1 MTDRL
6 GKYELRRILGK
17 GAMGTV
23 YEGFDP
29 IIDRR
34 VAIKTVRLPSTDD
47 LEAQDELAR
56 FKREAQAAGRL
67 THPNIVGVFDYG
79 ETAEIAYIVMEFV
92 DGTSLK
98 NVLDKHE
105 RFETAEIVRIME
117 SLMAGLQ
124 YSHDRGVV
132 HRDIKPAN
140 IMLTE
145 AREVK
150 IADFGIARIES
161 SSMTQAGTML
171 GTPSYMSPEQFMGQ
185 TVDAR
190 TDLYS
195 SGVMLYQ
202 LLTGEKPF
210 DGGLTAIMHKV
221 LHTEPPAPSALSV
234 TVPPAMDGVVKR
246 AMAKRPEDRFAN
258 AKEFGLALREA
269 FNAPPPAAENF
280 GLGADDFGDGESTF
294 VAPSRKAPPMPM
306 PMPMPVATTA
316 PVQTAAAPAPKK
328 SGPNFALLGG
338 GAAVLIA
345 VLGGGAWFMLGG
357 HHSAVTAAPAVAPTQ
372 AAAITPLPTPAKPAP
387 PPLTGAQLQAAFSA
401 TLGALPCTLL
411 SADNSGPAPAVSGL
425 AGAGAP
431 QAALTAALQSLP
443 NAAAINN
450 SADTIDGPYCAAL
463 DSVRPYDPLFA
474 EAGSTLGLAMAGGST
489 TLHDGDLITIN
500 QTMPGFSGYL
510 QTDYFSNDGTVLHLY
525 PTPTDAA
532 QQYAAGATKTL
543 GDPTH
548 GGATW
553 QVSAPYGTDL
563 IIAIA
568 SSQPLFTAL
577 RPQDEDASDYL
588 PALRTALQNAASNG
602 AKISVSALPLITLPK
617 VASTNLDDS
626 LPPAPVTPRKHRRHP
641 EHLNP
646 DQP

>member
-34 VAIKTVRLPSTDD
+34 VAIKTVRLPSPED

-98 NVLDKHE
+98 NVLDKGE
-105 RFETAEIVRIME
+105 RFETVEIVRIME

-221 LHTEPPAPSALSV
+221 LNTEPPAPSALSV

-246 AMAKRPEDRFAN
+246 AMAKRPEDRFAS
-258 AKEFGLALREA
+258 AKEFGVALREA
-269 FNAPPPAAENF
+269 FNAPPPATENF
-280 GLGADDFGDGESTF
+280 GLGAEDFGDGESTF
-294 VAPSRKAPPMPM
+294 VAPSRKAPPMPL
-306 PMPMPVATTA
+306 P
-316 PVQTAAAPAPKK
+316 AAAPAPVQAVAAPAPRK

-338 GAAVLIA
+338 AAVVLIA

-357 HHSAVTAAPAVAPTQ
+357 HRSVAPTQ
-372 AAAITPLPTPAKPAP
+372 AAAIIPAPAPAKPSP

-401 TLGALPCTLL
+401 TLGAVPCTLL
-411 SADNSGPAPAVSGL
+411 NADNSGPAPAVSGL

-443 NAAAINN
+443 NASAINN

-474 EAGSTLGLAMAGGST
+474 VAGGTLNLAMAGGST

-568 SSQPLFTAL
+568 SSQPLFAAL
-577 RPQDEDASDYL
+577 RPQDENASDYL
-588 PALRTALQNAASNG
+588 PALRSALQNVASNG
-602 AKISVSALPLITLPK
+602 AKISVSALALVTLPK
-617 VASTNLDDS
+617 GGST
-626 LPPAPVTPRKHRRHP
+626 P
-641 EHLNP
+641 
-646 DQP
+646 

>member
-1 MTDRL
+1 
-6 GKYELRRILGK
+6 
-17 GAMGTV
+17 
-23 YEGFDP
+23 
-29 IIDRR
+29 
-34 VAIKTVRLPSTDD
+34 
-47 LEAQDELAR
+47 
-56 FKREAQAAGRL
+56 
-67 THPNIVGVFDYG
+67 
-79 ETAEIAYIVMEFV
+79 
-92 DGTSLK
+92 
-98 NVLDKHE
+98 
-105 RFETAEIVRIME
+105 
-117 SLMAGLQ
+117 
-124 YSHDRGVV
+124 
-132 HRDIKPAN
+132 
-140 IMLTE
+140 
-145 AREVK
+145 
-150 IADFGIARIES
+150 
-161 SSMTQAGTML
+161 
-171 GTPSYMSPEQFMGQ
+171 
-185 TVDAR
+185 VDAR

-221 LHTEPPAPSALSV
+221 LNTEPPAPSALSV

-246 AMAKRPEDRFAN
+246 AMAKRPEDRFAT

-269 FNAPPPAAENF
+269 FNAPPPATENF
-280 GLGADDFGDGESTF
+280 GLGAEDFTDGESTF
-294 VAPSRKAPPMPM
+294 VAPSRKAPPMPL
-306 PMPMPVATTA
+306 PV
-316 PVQTAAAPAPKK
+316 AAPAPMQAVAAPAPRK

-338 GAAVLIA
+338 VAVVLIA
-345 VLGGGAWFMLGG
+345 VLGGGAWFMLGS
-357 HHSAVTAAPAVAPTQ
+357 HHSVAPTQ
-372 AAAITPLPTPAKPAP
+372 AAAIIPAPAPAKPSP

-411 SADNSGPAPAVSGL
+411 SANNSGATPAIGGL

-443 NAAAINN
+443 NASAINN

-474 EAGSTLGLAMAGGST
+474 ATGSTLGLAMAGGST

-510 QTDYFSNDGTVLHLY
+510 ETDYFSNDGTVLHLY

-568 SSQPLFTAL
+568 SSQPLFAAL
-577 RPQDEDASDYL
+577 RPQDENASDYL
-588 PALRTALQNAASNG
+588 PALRSALQNVASNG
-602 AKISVSALPLITLPK
+602 AKISVSALALVTLPK
-617 VASTNLDDS
+617 AGST
-626 LPPAPVTPRKHRRHP
+626 P
-641 EHLNP
+641 
-646 DQP
+646 